1 MKTTLLILVIIIL
14 LFGIGKL
21 ISYWQFKKQVAQ
33 LFANAQKTENKT
45 YSTELLEGLPEPVQR
60 YFQLVLQE
68 DQPYIRF
75 VRLKHSG
82 LFKTKLENDFVTITG
97 EQYFSTQKPQF
108 IWKGTTALFTARDFF
123 IGDQG
128 GLIASILDIFPVVN
142 AKGSH
147 YDEGELQRWLAES
160 VWFPTNFLPSEWVSW
175 SAIDYNS
182 AQLSF
187 RYNKVAFHFAVTF
200 NALGEIIQMETQ
212 RYMTVDKK
220 EKWVCE
226 MSNYQLRNNVK
237 VPISAQVSWNLEAG
251 NFCYAQFEVQ
261 QLEYDI
267 PAKFD

>member
-1 MKTTLLILVIIIL
+1 MKTTLLILVIIFL
-14 LFGIGKL
+14 LIGIGKL
-21 ISYWQFKKQVAQ
+21 ISYLQFKKQVAQ
-33 LFANAQKTENKT
+33 LFSIAQNTERKT
-45 YSTELLEGLPEPVQR
+45 YSTALLDGLPEPVKR
-60 YFQLVLQE
+60 YFHLVLK
-68 DQPYIRF
+68 DGQPYIGF

-82 LFKTKLENDFVTITG
+82 LFKTSLKNDFVSITG

-108 IWKGTTALFTARDFF
+108 IWKGTTTLFTARDFF
-123 IGDQG
+123 INDQG

-175 SAIDYNS
+175 KAIDSHS

-187 RYNKVAFHFAVTF
+187 QYKKVAFHFTVTF
-200 NALGEIIQMETQ
+200 NAIGEIIQMETQ
-212 RYMTVDKK
+212 RFMTEEKK

-237 VPISAQVSWNLEAG
+237 VPISAQVTWNLEAG
-251 NFCYAQFEVQ
+251 NFCYAQFEVE
-261 QLEYDI
+261 QLEYEI
-267 PAKFD
+267 PTQF